1 MILEITDGISIKL
14 NELFGDGYEIYTENV
29 KQGLQEP
36 CFFIKTLKVN
46 TNQFLGSRKERSYPF
61 DIAFFTQDGNEEK
74 MRVGEQMLDGLEYLT
89 LTNGDIVRCRSI
101 DMDIVDDVLHVSVTY
116 PVMLNRVVTEEAMET
131 LTENI
136 GTKGD

>member
-1 MILEITDGISIKL
+1 MILDILDGVCIKL
-14 NELFGDGYEIYTENV
+14 NDLFGDGYEIYTENV

-36 CFFIKTLKVN
+36 CFFVKSLPVI
-46 TNQFLGSRKERSYPF
+46 TNPLLGNRRERRYPF
-61 DIAFFTQDGNEEK
+61 EIAHFTEGGNEEK

-116 PVMLNRVVTEEAMET
+116 PVMLNSTVKEDAMDT
-131 LTENI
+131 IATNI

>member
-1 MILEITDGISIKL
+1 
-14 NELFGDGYEIYTENV
+14 
-29 KQGLQEP
+29 
-36 CFFIKTLKVN
+36 
-46 TNQFLGSRKERSYPF
+46 
-61 DIAFFTQDGNEEK
+61 
-74 MRVGEQMLDGLEYLT
+74 LEYLT

>member
-1 MILEITDGISIKL
+1 MILDILDGVCIKL
-14 NELFGDGYEIYTENV
+14 NDLFGDGYEIYTENV

-36 CFFIKTLKVN
+36 CFFVKSLPVI
-46 TNQFLGSRKERSYPF
+46 TNPLLGNRKERRYPF
-61 DIAFFTQDGNEEK
+61 DIAHFTEGGNEEK